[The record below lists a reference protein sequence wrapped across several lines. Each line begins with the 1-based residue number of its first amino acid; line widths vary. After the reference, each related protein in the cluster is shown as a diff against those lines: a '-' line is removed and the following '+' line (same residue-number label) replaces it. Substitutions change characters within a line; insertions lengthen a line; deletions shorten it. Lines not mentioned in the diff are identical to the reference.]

1 MFLLSE
7 FSVVG
12 IGPPTSIFLWHF
24 PMAFSN
30 LQDHPGW
37 HHDHGCFKSSM
48 FSQSACEL
56 GISSKVGS
64 ICRALELTW
73 FFKLVWALYIW
84 YIYIYIGSLKMA
96 PHATLF
102 INHKSW
108 QMPQM
113 YLFDALGSCRWS
125 LSWFKFAEP
134 ILPGYPKIIYVCMYV
149 CMFVC
154 LYVCM

>member
-1 MFLLSE
+1 
-7 FSVVG
+7 
-12 IGPPTSIFLWHF
+12 
-24 PMAFSN
+24 MAFSYGIFQPAGSSRLTPRSWL
-30 LQDHPGW
+30 LQVLDVLPIGLWTWNQLKGGQHMSGIGI
-37 HHDHGCFKSSM
+37 DLIFQTSM
-48 FSQSACEL
+48 
-56 GISSKVGS
+56 G
-64 ICRALELTW
+64 
-73 FFKLVWALYIW
+73 
-84 YIYIYIGSLKMA
+84 YIYIYDIYIGSLKMA

-149 CMFVC
+149 CMYVC
-154 LYVCM
+154 LYVCMFVCLYVGR